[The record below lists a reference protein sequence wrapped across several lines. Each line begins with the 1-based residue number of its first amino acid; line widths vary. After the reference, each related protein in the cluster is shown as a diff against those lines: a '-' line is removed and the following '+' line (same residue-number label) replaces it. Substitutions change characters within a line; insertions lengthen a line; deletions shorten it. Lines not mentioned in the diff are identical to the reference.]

1 MHPFIV
7 CKQAIDVKRRPQR
20 TTLPV
25 VENGK
30 RSIWLFFFLYLTVD
44 QNLLEFLYFL
54 ADVDASSLLN
64 KRKSMCQDRVT
75 YILWIRS

>member
-30 RSIWLFFFLYLTVD
+30 RSIWLFFFIFD
-44 QNLLEFLYFL
+44 CGSEFIGVF
-54 ADVDASSLLN
+54 
-64 KRKSMCQDRVT
+64 
-75 YILWIRS
+75 IFFG